1 MGRHLFSQTKFHTR
15 PKDLEGVTMT
25 AQQALRRK
33 RRRQRDLQRK
43 QQVRET
49 ILAVLTLL
57 FILIAYVFAGT
68 QDYIDEQ
75 RQIALWEERGVTIQ
89 RW

>member
-1 MGRHLFSQTKFHTR
+1 
-15 PKDLEGVTMT
+15 MT
-25 AQQALRRK
+25 AQQALRQK

>member
-1 MGRHLFSQTKFHTR
+1 
-15 PKDLEGVTMT
+15 MT

>member
-1 MGRHLFSQTKFHTR
+1 
-15 PKDLEGVTMT
+15 MT
-25 AQQALRRK
+25 ARQALRQK